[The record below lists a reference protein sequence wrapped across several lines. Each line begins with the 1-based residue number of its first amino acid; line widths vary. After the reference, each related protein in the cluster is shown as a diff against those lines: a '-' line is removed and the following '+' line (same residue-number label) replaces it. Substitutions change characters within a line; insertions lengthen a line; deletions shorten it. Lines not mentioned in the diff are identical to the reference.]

1 MQQQPISIRRATT
14 HDAPIVIDMVQRL
27 LLELGGFQAFDTP
40 ATLALCEQ
48 LLSTPHFTAFL
59 AESSSHS
66 TLGVITLAECPA
78 LYVIG
83 RIGWIQELFVVPE
96 ARSFGVGQQLIATA
110 TDYGQQRQW
119 ARLEVN
125 TPDASAWPRTVA
137 FYRKEGFEGGSY
149 HLRKFLR

>member
-1 MQQQPISIRRATT
+1 MQQQSSHIRRAGVS
-14 HDAPIVIDMVQRL
+14 DAPIVVDMVQRL
-27 LLELGGFQAFDTP
+27 LLELGGFQAFNTS
-40 ATLALCEQ
+40 TTVALCTQ
-48 LLSTPHFTAFL
+48 LLATEHFTAFL
-59 AESSSHS
+59 AESSDGS

-78 LYVIG
+78 LYVAG
-83 RIGWIQELFVVPE
+83 RIGWIQELYVVPE

-110 TDYGQQRQW
+110 TNYGQERQW

-125 TPDASAWPRTVA
+125 TPDANAWPRTVT